1 MTTKVSQ
8 LTFSSQ
14 DIQRLSIVLT
24 FSPLSPSMS
33 RKSGSLVSVVINLVH
48 KRIFSFCRHKNVLT
62 SLTQRYITRCSLV
75 RRIRKLR
82 IPLRSLGPRIY
93 EYNENFVLKT
103 FMIMIVNHL
112 E

>member
-1 MTTKVSQ
+1 
-8 LTFSSQ
+8 
-14 DIQRLSIVLT
+14 
-24 FSPLSPSMS
+24 MS

-48 KRIFSFCRHKNVLT
+48 KRFFGFCRHKNLLT
-62 SLTQRYITRCSLV
+62 SLTQGYITRCSLV

-82 IPLRSLGPRIY
+82 IPLRSLGSRIY